1 MAASMSSGF
10 GDEEGVISDINV
22 TPLVDVVLVLLIV
35 FMITVPAIVASAPV
49 KVDLPETSAAK
60 SEGSPTPAKLEIF
73 VRREPGAG
81 GEIVAYVGPQFVRL
95 EELQRA
101 LQAMPLPPRTDPV
114 KIAAEKGLPYG
125 QVVRVID
132 IVGSLGFKKIALDT
146 QHVDRAP

>member
-1 MAASMSSGF
+1 MSASAASSFS
-10 GDEEGVISDINV
+10 DEEGVISDINV

-60 SEGSPTPAKLEIF
+60 SDAAATTAKLEVF
-73 VRREPGAG
+73 VRRQPG
-81 GEIVAYVGPQFVRL
+81 GEIVAYVGQQFVPL
-95 EELQRA
+95 DDLKRA
-101 LQAMPLPPRTDPV
+101 LQAMPLPSRTDPV

-132 IVGSLGFKKIALDT
+132 IVGSLGFKKISLDT